1 MTTEIRPAG
10 AATSMASPGARLRGE
25 DLAALAVF
33 ALLAALPLVT
43 SGYVVY
49 ILPQYM
55 LLGVLAMS
63 LAVLW
68 GYAGIVSFGQAAFF
82 ATGAYAMGLTMKYVT
97 QPGINSAYLGIIGG
111 TVGGALVALLI
122 GYFLFSA
129 GVRSTYFV
137 VATLA
142 LSIIVEQM
150 AKSFSDITGGWNGLY
165 VDRMTLTLGPQ
176 VEISLF
182 DDAPMYYAALAVV
195 VPLYVAVAALMRARF
210 GRIVVG
216 IRENEE
222 RMLAL
227 GYNVPAYKTLVLGL
241 SGLLAGVAG
250 ALYATH
256 ANFAHPSN
264 ASVLFSTQVVIWVA
278 IGGRH
283 SLLGSFVGAIVVA
296 SLSNYLSSIAAIQAY
311 WPLLMGLIFIAVII
325 LFRGGLAGMVEVLG
339 DLLRGRNR
347 NGRPA

>member
-1 MTTEIRPAG
+1 MTTQAQHAG
-10 AATSMASPGARLRGE
+10 RVAWARYRAAWLRGE
-25 DLAALAVF
+25 DLAALILF
-33 ALLAALPLVT
+33 ALLAAIPLVT

-63 LAVLW
+63 LAILW
-68 GYAGIVSFGQAAFF
+68 GYGGIVSFGQAAFF
-82 ATGAYAMGLTMKYVT
+82 AIGAYAMGLVMKHAT
-97 QPGINSAYLGIIGG
+97 LPINSAYLGLLAGMC
-111 TVGGALVALLI
+111 GGALVALLI

-142 LSIIVEQM
+142 LSIIVEQTV
-150 AKSFSDITGGWNGLY
+150 KSFSGITGGWNGLY
-165 VDRMTLTLGPQ
+165 VDRMTLTLGSLF
-176 VEISLF
+176 ELSLF
-182 DDAPMYYAALAVV
+182 DDAPMYYVVLAVV
-195 VPLYVAVAALMRARF
+195 VPVYAAVSALMRTRF
-210 GRIVVG
+210 GKIVVG
-216 IRENEE
+216 IRENED

-227 GYNVPAYKTLVLGL
+227 GFNVPAYKTLALGL
-241 SGLLAGVAG
+241 SGLLAGLAG

-283 SLLGSFVGAIVVA
+283 SLLGSLAGAIVVA
-296 SLSNYLSSIAAIQAY
+296 SLSNYLSSIEAIQEY
-311 WPLLMGLIFIAVII
+311 WPLVMGLIFIAVIV
-325 LFRGGLAGMVEVLG
+325 LFRGGLAGLVETLAG
-339 DLLRGRNR
+339 KRSHGH
-347 NGRPA
+347 AA

>member
-1 MTTEIRPAG
+1 MTTEVRQAG
-10 AATSMASPGARLRGE
+10 GASLTAPGARIRGE
-25 DLAALAVF
+25 DLAALLVF
-33 ALLAALPLVT
+33 ALLAVVPLVT
-43 SGYVVY
+43 TGYVVY

-63 LAVLW
+63 LAILW
-68 GYAGIVSFGQAAFF
+68 GHGGIVSFGQAAFF
-82 ATGAYAMGLTMKYVT
+82 ATGAYAMGLVMKYVT
-97 QPGINSAYLGIIGG
+97 GAGINTAYLGIVAGTAGG
-111 TVGGALVALLI
+111 TLLALLI

-150 AKSFSDITGGWNGLY
+150 VKSFSDITGGWNGLY
-165 VDRMTLTLGPQ
+165 VDRMTLTLGSLF
-176 VEISLF
+176 ELSLF
-182 DDAPMYYAALAVV
+182 DDAPMYYAVLPVV
-195 VPLYVAVAALMRARF
+195 VLAYVAVAALMRGRF

-216 IRENEE
+216 IRENED

-227 GYNVPAYKTLVLGL
+227 GYNVPAYKTLAFGL
-241 SGLLAGVAG
+241 SGLLAGLAG

-256 ANFAHPSN
+256 ASFAHPSN

-278 IGGRH
+278 IGGRQ

-296 SLSNYLSSIAAIQAY
+296 SLSNYLSSVKEIQDY
-311 WPLLMGLIFIAVII
+311 WPLVMGLIFIAVII
-325 LFRGGLAGMVEVLG
+325 LFRGGLAGMVQVLAE
-339 DLLRGRNR
+339 LARGRNR